1 MQETEPTRRRWLRLT
16 LNLSAKLNILLL
28 GAMVVIFAL
37 LGYLNVRLHRQHL
50 EQTTL
55 LSAERVSDVIKHST
69 TDYMLRNDRE
79 GLYNSIQTMA
89 HQPGME
95 KIRIFDQE
103 GRITYTTDSVEQ
115 NHVVDKTAEACYAC
129 HTQSQPL
136 ARLNRPDRFRIYR
149 NAAGTRVLGII
160 TPIENQPSCSN
171 ASCHAHPA
179 EQQILGVLDTNLSLA
194 KADVQ
199 LAESSRRMIAYT
211 ACALLLIAV
220 LSWFFIRR
228 VVGLPVKALERGTER
243 LAAGD
248 LGYQI
253 DVQSHDEIGELA
265 HSFNGMSRQLQAE
278 HNENLAWTRT
288 LEQRVEQKTGELRRA
303 HEHAL
308 HTEKMA
314 SIGKMAAVLAHEINN
329 PLSGILTYAKLLRKW
344 IERQESDRQETE
356 RQEKERQ
363 EKARQEKG
371 REDTNHQEIPP
382 DDFAVIRHKE
392 IIDSLDLIASESRR
406 CGDLVKNLLTFSRT
420 TPMNL
425 QPTNV
430 NQVIDRSLR
439 LVQHQLDLGGIQVE
453 QRLDP
458 NLPEVLCDAAQI
470 EQVILALVMNALDA
484 MPQGGNLWLTT
495 TFSHRDSYIQIVV
508 RDDGSGI
515 PPEILPRIFEPFLTT
530 KETGRGVGLGLAI
543 SHSILERHNGNI
555 EVQSEPGRGTT
566 FTLTLP
572 WDAAKEA
579 VSPAGARVTPSSNE
593 IAAITTGR

>member
-1 MQETEPTRRRWLRLT
+1 MPVHDANLRSRLHG
-16 LNLSAKLNILLL
+16 LGKGSLSAKLVLLL
-28 GAMVVIFAL
+28 LTAMTAVFGL

-50 EQTTL
+50 EQNTL

-69 TDYMLRNDRE
+69 TEYMLRNDQE
-79 GLYNSIQTMA
+79 GLYHSIKMMA
-89 HQPGME
+89 GEPGIE

-103 GRITYTTDSVEQ
+103 GRITYTTDSGEQ

-129 HTQSQPL
+129 HAQSQPL

-149 NAAGTRVLGII
+149 NGAGARVLGII
-160 TPIENQPSCSN
+160 TPIENQPACSN
-171 ASCHAHPA
+171 AACHAHPA

-211 ACALLLIAV
+211 GCALLSIAL
-220 LSWFFIRR
+220 LSWFFIWR
-228 VVGLPVKALERGTER
+228 VVGHPVKALKRGTER
-243 LAAGD
+243 LAAGN

-253 DVQSHDEIGELA
+253 DVQSEDEIAELA
-265 HSFNGMSRQLQAE
+265 HSFNDMSRQLHAE

-288 LEQRVEQKTGELRRA
+288 LEQRVEQKTHELKRA

-344 IERQESDRQETE
+344 TDREEMPCDEGGRRRRQE
-356 RQEKERQ
+356 
-363 EKARQEKG
+363 
-371 REDTNHQEIPP
+371 IC
-382 DDFAVIRHKE
+382 
-392 IIDSLDLIASESRR
+392 DSLDLIASESRR
-406 CGDLVKNLLTFSRT
+406 CGDLVRNLLTFSRT

-425 QPTNV
+425 QPTNL
-430 NQVIDRSLR
+430 NQVVDRSLR
-439 LVQHQLDLGGIQVE
+439 LVQHQLDLAGIQV
-453 QRLDP
+453 QPQLDP
-458 NLPEVLCDAAQI
+458 DLPPVLCDAAQI

-484 MPQGGNLWLTT
+484 LPQGGNLWIATS
-495 TFSHRDSYIQIVV
+495 FSHDPNHASIVV

-543 SHSILERHNGNI
+543 SHSILERHNGSI
-555 EVQSEPGRGTT
+555 EVQSEAGRGTT
-566 FTLTLP
+566 FTVTLP
-572 WDAAKEA
+572 WDADSEKTAP
-579 VSPAGARVTPSSNE
+579 SPANE
-593 IAAITTGR
+593 IAAIASGR

>member
-28 GAMVVIFAL
+28 SAMVVIFAL

-79 GLYNSIQTMA
+79 GLYHSIKTMA
-89 HQPGME
+89 DEPGME

-103 GRITYTTDSVEQ
+103 GRITYTTDSAEQ

-129 HTQSQPL
+129 HAQSQPL

-149 NAAGTRVLGII
+149 NSAGTRVLGII

-171 ASCHAHPA
+171 AACHAHPA

-220 LSWFFIRR
+220 LSWFFIWR

-265 HSFNGMSRQLQAE
+265 HSFNDMSRQLQAE
-278 HNENLAWTRT
+278 HNENLAWTHT
-288 LEQRVEQKTGELRRA
+288 LEQRVEQKTGELKRA

-344 IERQESDRQETE
+344 IERQESDRQE
-356 RQEKERQ
+356 KERQ
-363 EKARQEKG
+363 EPDCQEVV
-371 REDTNHQEIPP
+371 PA
-382 DDFAVIRHKE
+382 DDFAVTRHKE

-495 TFSHRDSYIQIVV
+495 TFSHRESRICVIV

-579 VSPAGARVTPSSNE
+579 SSSADARVAPSSNE